1 MHNLHSLPLL
11 NHTLEYSLEKLRQKV
26 YLSLLMVANTMTSYL
41 DLSQLSSKTP

>member
-26 YLSLLMVANTMTSYL
+26 YLSSLLSRL
-41 DLSQLSSKTP
+41 EIFRSE